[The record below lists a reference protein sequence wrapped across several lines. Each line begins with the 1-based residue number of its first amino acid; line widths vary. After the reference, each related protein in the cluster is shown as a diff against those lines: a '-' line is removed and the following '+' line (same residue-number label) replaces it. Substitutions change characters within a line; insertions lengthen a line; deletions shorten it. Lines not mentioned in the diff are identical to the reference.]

1 MSFQPKFKYI
11 LVIQLHTPWW
21 QLKIEPFKLFCKSS
35 TLTFEGLPK
44 CQIIQLSHI
53 SHTLTPTLAY
63 SYAYPLHAPEDTWG
77 CATKD
82 INYLLT
88 HDWSLTK
95 YLQVYLVGTP
105 LPTSIHGEPN
115 RVPLHKT
122 YTERP
127 STTQWAGLAVCQE
140 WTRSTVSAHWDIEW
154 QQPGPTDSQP
164 HFGNSLPHFGNV
176 LPPFH
181 QYVCLWMFGLN
192 VDLLWMWKVAH
203 WCLKNLWQDLATPG
217 VCCFVAQ
224 RLVAEFL

>member
-1 MSFQPKFKYI
+1 MPLRI
-11 LVIQLHTPWW
+11 LESVQQKTRLTTVADSNLH
-21 QLKIEPFKLFCKSS
+21 L
-35 TLTFEGLPK
+35 LTNMTG
-44 CQIIQLSHI
+44 HI
-53 SHTLTPTLAY
+53 SF
-63 SYAYPLHAPEDTWG
+63 
-77 CATKD
+77 
-82 INYLLT
+82 
-88 HDWSLTK
+88 LTK
-95 YLQVYLVGTP
+95 YLQVYLAGIP

-154 QQPGPTDSQP
+154 QQPGPTDSQL

-192 VDLLWMWKVAH
+192 VDLVWMWKVAH

>member
-1 MSFQPKFKYI
+1 MSDNSVKPYI
-11 LVIQLHTPWW
+11 PYPYTYTSLLICLSSPCPRGHMRLCNERYQLPPHT
-21 QLKIEPFKLFCKSS
+21 
-35 TLTFEGLPK
+35 
-44 CQIIQLSHI
+44 
-53 SHTLTPTLAY
+53 Y
-63 SYAYPLHAPEDTWG
+63 
-77 CATKD
+77 
-82 INYLLT
+82 
-88 HDWSLTK
+88 DWSLTK
-95 YLQVYLVGTP
+95 YLQVYLAGTR
-105 LPTSIHGEPN
+105 LPTSIHGEPS
-115 RVPLHKT
+115 RVPVHKT

-164 HFGNSLPHFGNV
+164 HFGNSLPHFGNF

-181 QYVCLWMFGLN
+181 QYICLWMFGLT

>member
-1 MSFQPKFKYI
+1 MVTAITRNWALIRSDKQYM
-11 LVIQLHTPWW
+11 LHPY
-21 QLKIEPFKLFCKSS
+21 
-35 TLTFEGLPK
+35 K
-44 CQIIQLSHI
+44 CTYMYFI
-53 SHTLTPTLAY
+53 TY
-63 SYAYPLHAPEDTWG
+63 FLHAPEDTWVR
-77 CATKD
+77 ATKD
-82 INYLLT
+82 TTYDGRWQQPAPPLT
-88 HDWSLTK
+88 NMTGHISFLTK
-95 YLQVYLVGTP
+95 YLQVYLAGIP

-192 VDLLWMWKVAH
+192 VDLVWMWKVAH